1 MLNRN
6 VFNVFKVFNVLN
18 DLKNLNDLNGLI
30 NHYPF
35 NPPPTLLTP

>member
-6 VFNVFKVFNVLN
+6 VFKVFKVFKVFNV
-18 DLKNLNDLNGLI
+18 LKNLNDLNGLI

-35 NPPPTLLTP
+35 NPPPNLLTP

>member
-6 VFNVFKVFNVLN
+6 VFKVFKVFKVFNV
-18 DLKNLNDLNGLI
+18 LKNLNDLNGLI

-35 NPPPTLLTP
+35 NHPPNLLTP